1 LSAGRP
7 CGPAR
12 AVVALLLARL
22 WPWWLLGGLVSS
34 CLAQGGD
41 APSALRSDD
50 THAAT
55 TGAAKPYVTDT
66 TRGVFSKAQAQR
78 GKTAYTRNCQGCH
91 SNNLQGE
98 GIEPPLIGELFID
111 AWREDRLFSLYDYMV
126 ERMPKEGRN
135 STPGSLKPQ
144 QYVDILAFVLERNGF
159 PAGPQDLALPS
170 LGDIQFVGLEGAAA
184 LPASAMVRSVGC
196 LQQQADHFV
205 LEQASELTRVR
216 VVDETD
222 EHELALS
229 REIGAGTL
237 RFPLVNVLQAIPA
250 ADRLH
255 GKRVQVKGIL
265 HVDADGQSLH
275 VLHIAALGNDG
286 C

>member
-1 LSAGRP
+1 MRVWLWL
-7 CGPAR
+7 
-12 AVVALLLARL
+12 AL
-22 WPWWLLGGLVSS
+22 WGFVGH

-41 APSALRSDD
+41 AVAGVGSDGSR
-50 THAAT
+50 AAT
-55 TGAAKPYVTDT
+55 ARAANGYASDT
-66 TRGVFSKAQAQR
+66 TQGVFSKAQAQR

-126 ERMPKEGRN
+126 ERMPKEGRS

-159 PAGPQDLALPS
+159 PAGPAELALPS
-170 LGDIQFVGLEGAAA
+170 LGDIQFVGLTGAAA
-184 LPASAMVRSVGC
+184 LPVSAMVRSVGC
-196 LQQQADHFV
+196 LRQQADHFV

-229 REIGAGTL
+229 RASGAGTL
-237 RFPLVNVLQAIPA
+237 RFPLGNVVQAAPA
-250 ADRLH
+250 ADRL
-255 GKRVQVKGIL
+255 GAERVQVKGIL

-275 VLHIAALGNDG
+275 VLHLAALGNDG

>member
-1 LSAGRP
+1 MGF
-7 CGPAR
+7 AR
-12 AVVALLLARL
+12 VSLCLA
-22 WPWWLLGGLVSS
+22 LGGLVNN
-34 CLAQGGD
+34 CLAQGGGAVVGVGPD
-41 APSALRSDD
+41 GSR
-50 THAAT
+50 
-55 TGAAKPYVTDT
+55 AAKAYAADHYVSDT

-159 PAGPQDLALPS
+159 PAGPAELALPS
-170 LGDIQFVGLEGAAA
+170 LGDIQFVGLTGAAA
-184 LPASAMVRSVGC
+184 LPVSAMVRSVGC
-196 LQQQADHFV
+196 LRQQADHYV

-229 REIGAGTL
+229 RAVGAGTL
-237 RFPLVNVLQAIPA
+237 RFPLGNVVQAAPA
-250 ADRLH
+250 ADRLD

-265 HVDADGQSLH
+265 HVDADGQNLH
-275 VLHIAALGNDG
+275 VLHLAALGNDN